1 MWAICFKKSSA
12 NGLESFKYREWIKLR
27 INKYLASCG
36 IASRRNCE
44 QLVLDGRV
52 EVNGKKITALAT
64 EIDEQVDKVSLDGKK
79 VEPIHKHIYI
89 MLNKPRGYITSTS
102 DEKGRKTV
110 MELLDDKFAG
120 KRIFPVGRLDYDTD
134 GLLLLTTDGELS
146 NRLMHPR
153 HEISKTYVAKIEGE
167 VSEAEL
173 NKIRGGVILDGEKTK
188 KCKAKVVGF
197 ENNESRIEVTI
208 SEGRNR
214 QIRRMFE
221 TINREVVFLKR
232 VAIGDIRLGGLYRG
246 ESRELKD
253 EEIEYLKNV

>member
-1 MWAICFKKSSA
+1 M
-12 NGLESFKYREWIKLR
+12 R
-27 INKYLASCG
+27 INKYLALCG
-36 IASRRNCE
+36 IASRRGCE

-52 EVNGKKITALAT
+52 AVNNKKITALAT
-64 EIDEQVDKVSLDGKK
+64 EIDEETDKVSVDGKK

-89 MLNKPRGYITSTS
+89 MLNKPKGYISTTS

-110 MELLDDKFAG
+110 LELLGSKFAD
-120 KRIFPVGRLDYDTD
+120 KRIFPVGRLDYDTE

-153 HEISKTYVAKIEGE
+153 NEISKTYVAKIEGE
-167 VSEAEL
+167 ISEAEL

-197 ENNESRIEVTI
+197 SDGISRVEVTI

-221 TINREVVFLKR
+221 AINREVVFLKR

-246 ESRELKD
+246 EFRELKA
-253 EEIEYLKNV
+253 EETEYLKNV